1 MASSSRSSFRRP
13 VGSQLVGAT
22 GALLGALVSIVGTF
36 MAQRPNRV
44 LDGDNLSLLQT
55 STPGFAALMIAWA
68 LILVASLSWNGR
80 AGAVARGLLANA
92 VIVGSSLLVAQAA
105 ITFRATAGESARVS
119 LGISFWLIQLACYIV
134 IFSALQELDGF
145 AARMLVSLPGFV
157 GVSVLLFTGQLSSL
171 SIMQEYAVNAESFRT
186 ALVQQLA
193 YTVGA
198 TSIGLVLGLI
208 AGFSAAKRP
217 RTEGPIFGTLNVAQV
232 LPALSFIGLLI
243 VPMGWLGANVA
254 LLGAIGVSG
263 IGWAPVFVVLVS
275 WAVYPITRNV
285 FTGLSSLD
293 AGVVDA
299 AVGMGMA
306 SRQRLWAVELPLIT
320 PVVLAGVRIAAVQT
334 TGAAILAALVGG
346 GGLGTI
352 VFFGVQQAAE
362 DLILLGVIPIV
373 VLSLTIDA
381 MLRFAEKLVLRA
393 QGGVPA

>member
-1 MASSSRSSFRRP
+1 MASSSRSRFRRP
-13 VGSQLVGAT
+13 AGSQLVGAT

-36 MAQRPNRV
+36 MALRPNRV

-55 STPGFAALMIAWA
+55 STPGFTALMIAW
-68 LILVASLSWNGR
+68 LLTVLTSLLWNGR
-80 AGAVARGLLANA
+80 AGAVTRGLLANA
-92 VIVGSSLLVAQAA
+92 IIVGSSLLIADAA
-105 ITFRATAGESARVS
+105 NTFRATAGESARVS

-134 IFSALQELDGF
+134 IFSALKELDGF
-145 AARMLVSLPGFV
+145 PTRMLVSLSGFV

-171 SIMQEYAVNAESFRT
+171 SIMQEYVVNAESFRT

-243 VPMGWLGANVA
+243 VPMGWLGANVP

-306 SRQRLWAVELPLIT
+306 SRQRVWAVELPLIT

-393 QGGVPA
+393 QGGVSA

>member
-1 MASSSRSSFRRP
+1 MASSSRSRFRRP
-13 VGSQLVGAT
+13 AGSQLVGAT
-22 GALLGALVSIVGTF
+22 GALFGALVSIVGTF

-55 STPGFAALMIAWA
+55 STPGFTALMIAWL
-68 LILVASLSWNGR
+68 LILLTSLLWNGR
-80 AGAVARGLLANA
+80 AGAVTRGLLANA
-92 VIVGSSLLVAQAA
+92 VIVGSSVLIAQAA
-105 ITFRATAGESARVS
+105 TTFRAAAGESARVS

-145 AARMLVSLPGFV
+145 PTRMLVSLSGFV

-171 SIMQEYAVNAESFRT
+171 SIMQEYAVNAESFRI

-208 AGFSAAKRP
+208 AGFLAAKRP

-243 VPMGWLGANVA
+243 VPMGWLGANVPF
-254 LLGAIGVSG
+254 LGAIGVSG

-306 SRQRLWAVELPLIT
+306 SRQRVWAVELPLIT

-362 DLILLGVIPIV
+362 DLVLLGVIPIV

-381 MLRFAEKLVLRA
+381 MLRFAEKLVLKA
-393 QGGVPA
+393 QGGVSA